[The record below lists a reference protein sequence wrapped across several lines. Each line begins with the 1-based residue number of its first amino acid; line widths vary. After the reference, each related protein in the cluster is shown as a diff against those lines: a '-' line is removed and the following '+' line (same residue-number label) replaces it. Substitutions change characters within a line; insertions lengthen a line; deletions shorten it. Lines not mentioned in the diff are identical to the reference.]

1 MTIKSM
7 GMVSRKVCYE
17 AGYDKAKQEIKC
29 DDCNCCN
36 AQNHLCHACLSIIRD
51 NESQQAKQDIFQK
64 ILEICNKGNARQN
77 HIGKFFEIRRLCQ
90 EELGEEK

>member
-17 AGYDKAKQEIKC
+17 AGYDKAKQENKKEIEMLR
-29 DDCNCCN
+29 NRI
-36 AQNHLCHACLSIIRD
+36 SE
-51 NESQQAKQDIFQK
+51 ESKWKMEWEKDYNKSKQDIFQK

-90 EELGEEK
+90 DEIKGEEK